1 MAESVWRMTRWPE
14 AQPYNAGMISI
25 GISRPAWSRPWRGRL
40 TYMVDTALA
49 LSLAVLAFWDA
60 GFRVEPGVGAGL
72 LLMTVPLAWRRAGTP
87 PQAWVTPW
95 APLLAFAA
103 VIVGALIAVTHAPY
117 VGIPAI
123 MIAAYSVGAYCR
135 YTLSSLAVLVGT
147 AIFVGG
153 IFHGDMPSVPSSA
166 GAFLVLIPIWLAG
179 YAIRTRQLRADALE
193 DKATRLEREQELA
206 TRTALAE
213 ERARI
218 ARELHDVVAHN
229 VSMMVV
235 QAGAALEVQTSHPE
249 QTRAA
254 LLAIESTGRGAMTEL
269 RSLLGILSDTGEDL
283 NLAPQ
288 PGVAQLEFLVQ
299 QVRAAGLPVELCI
312 QGHQRPLPAGI
323 ELTVFRVVQ
332 EALTNALKHSGLART
347 DVILT
352 YQETELK
359 LEVLDQGTGVRSPT
373 GQEPGRGLIGMRE
386 RVALYG
392 GTIEAGPRLP
402 HGFAIR
408 AWLPLTGY
416 PLAGATP

>member
-14 AQPYNAGMISI
+14 ARPYNAGMTVT
-25 GISRPAWSRPWRGRL
+25 RPRWHRPSPL
-40 TYMVDTALA
+40 LIDAALA
-49 LSLAVLAFWDA
+49 LALAVAALWEER
-60 GFRVEPGVGAGL
+60 GGAIDVRAVVL
-72 LLMTVPLAWRRAGTP
+72 LT
-87 PQAWVTPW
+87 
-95 APLLAFAA
+95 APLICRRRWPLLVFGLVVLGA
-103 VIVGALIAVTHAPY
+103 VMVVPAAPY
-117 VGIPAI
+117 VGIASI
-123 MIAAYSVGAYCR
+123 MVAAYSVGAYDR
-135 YTLSSLAVLVGT
+135 YSLLSLVLLASTATFIAVAFRAELPALPEHTVPFLVTIPLWLVG
-147 AIFVGG
+147 
-153 IFHGDMPSVPSSA
+153 
-166 GAFLVLIPIWLAG
+166 
-179 YAIRTRQLRADALE
+179 YALRTRQLRADALA
-193 DKATRLEREQELA
+193 DRAARLEREQELA
-206 TRTALAE
+206 TRAALAE
-213 ERARI
+213 EQARI

-283 NLAPQ
+283 TLAPQ
-288 PGVAQLEFLVQ
+288 PGVAQLASLVQ
-299 QVRAAGLPVELCI
+299 QVRDAGLPVELRI
-312 QGHQRPLPAGI
+312 QGQQRPLPAGI

-359 LEVLDQGTGVRSPT
+359 LEVLDQGTGARSPT

-386 RVALYG
+386 RIALYG

>member
-1 MAESVWRMTRWPE
+1 
-14 AQPYNAGMISI
+14 MISI
-25 GISRPAWSRPWRGRL
+25 GTNRLAWFKPWHGRL

-49 LSLAVLAFWDA
+49 LSFAVLAFWDA
-60 GFRVEPGVGAGL
+60 GFGVEPGVGIGL

-87 PQAWVTPW
+87 GVRPGSAWVTAW
-95 APLLAFAA
+95 TPLLVFGL
-103 VIVGALIAVTHAPY
+103 VITGALIAGTHAPY

-123 MIAAYSVGAYCR
+123 MIAAYSVGAYCH

-147 AIFVGG
+147 AVFVGR
-153 IFHGDMPSVPSSA
+153 IFHGDMPSVPTSA
-166 GAFLVLIPIWLAG
+166 GAFLVLIPLWLAG
-179 YAIRTRQLRADALE
+179 YAIRTRQLRADDLE
-193 DKATRLEREQELA
+193 DKAIRLERERELA
-206 TRTALAE
+206 TQAALAE

-283 NLAPQ
+283 TLAPQ
-288 PGVAQLEFLVQ
+288 PGIAQLESLVQ
-299 QVRAAGLPVELCI
+299 QVREAGLPVELQV
-312 QGHQRPLPAGI
+312 QGQQRSLPTGI
-323 ELTVFRVVQ
+323 ELTVYRIVQ

-347 DVILT
+347 EVILA

-359 LEVLDQGTGVRSPT
+359 LEILDQGTVAPPPVSR
-373 GQEPGRGLIGMRE
+373 EPGRGLIGMRE

-402 HGFAIR
+402 SGFAVR
-408 AWLPLTGY
+408 AWLPLAGY